1 MYDNL
6 YKKSYFFI
14 IYEIVF
20 KNENIFYNFSLQQL
34 GLINI
39 FIDKVNPKNKC
50 NNKHFND
57 KVNSAKEIK
66 NKKNEFNCIL

>member
-1 MYDNL
+1 MTIYIKNHIFSL
-6 YKKSYFFI
+6 YMKLYLKAKTF
-14 IYEIVF
+14 
-20 KNENIFYNFSLQQL
+20 FYNLALQQL

-66 NKKNEFNCIL
+66 N